1 MSEINLEAFCVPTLE
16 IQDDLIESDRDLD
29 ETINNTQ
36 GHKISPIESRMNVT
50 HQAQIPSQLAREW
63 NLEPKAPKSNLT
75 KSKSGLSQNY
85 DPLPMYPLTSKPE
98 EKPLGISLLTYEG
111 LHAD

>member
-50 HQAQIPSQLAREW
+50 HQAQIPSQLARE
-63 NLEPKAPKSNLT
+63 
-75 KSKSGLSQNY
+75 
-85 DPLPMYPLTSKPE
+85 
-98 EKPLGISLLTYEG
+98 
-111 LHAD
+111 